1 MSAEQFLRLAWLAE
15 RDGRRTV
22 RDALMTLAVAESGPE
37 DAVIAERCR
46 KQLIAKRPD
55 HWFAS
60 FPTCGQ
66 ALGHSRVKHAVD
78 RLRATF
84 PPVRVERLLFKG
96 EVCRGPYTGRD
107 VPLASL
113 LDDLLGNSSAPIVL
127 DVDPSSDSVQ
137 AFPFPGSVP
146 AASPGAEQADDP
158 AGLFVFY
165 LTVLMA
171 IAILLASVQSSSSK
185 DSKAA

>member
-15 RDGRRTV
+15 REGRATM

-37 DAVIAERCR
+37 EAVLAERCR

-66 ALGHSRVKHAVD
+66 ALGHSRVKGAVE

-84 PPVRVERLLFKG
+84 PPIRVERMLLRG
-96 EVCRGPYTGRD
+96 EVCRGPYTGRSA
-107 VPLASL
+107 PLSTL
-113 LDDLLGNSSAPIVL
+113 LEDLLVTATPAPSVTE
-127 DVDPSSDSVQ
+127 PSSDSVP
-137 AFPFPGSVP
+137 AVRFPGIVPTSVAGSDRAEDP
-146 AASPGAEQADDP
+146 AA
-158 AGLFVFY
+158 LFVFY

-171 IAILLASVQSSSSK
+171 IAILLASVQNLTAN